1 MKFLFCI
8 TAVTCQRCRVRGCC
22 SWVIS
27 CSLKAKRKEAM
38 KSSGFTSHS
47 QTGSGEQGEGVVGR
61 EGELVTLGAVEIQFW
76 NVTCSPF
83 ATPYPRG
90 FKCFTC
96 EKASDNYECNRW
108 APDVYC
114 PRGTRY
120 CLSQHMMKASGE
132 SVSVTKRCVALEEC
146 LSTGCT
152 YIKHEEYKVCTSC
165 CEGSICNLPLPRNAS
180 DAVFSTL
187 SPLSATPPLSPP
199 LGTPLAIGLALLAQ
213 RWLIATATAT
223 GQ

>member
-1 MKFLFCI
+1 MAWPPGLLL
-8 TAVTCQRCRVRGCC
+8 
-22 SWVIS
+22 
-27 CSLKAKRKEAM
+27 SLSLSLLLLLLAGHAPATRSRDFSAKDIVYLHP
-38 KSSGFTSHS
+38 ST
-47 QTGSGEQGEGVVGR
+47 
-61 EGELVTLGAVEIQFW
+61 
-76 NVTCSPF
+76 
-83 ATPYPRG
+83 TPYPHG

-120 CLSQHMMKASGE
+120 CFSQHMMKASGE

-152 YIKHEEYKVCTSC
+152 YIRHEEYKVCTSC
-165 CEGSICNLPLPRNAS
+165 CEGSICNLPLPRNAT

-187 SPLSATPPLSPP
+187 SPLNGGTPPLSPP
-199 LGTPLAIGLALLAQ
+199 GLGTPLGLCLGLLAQ
-213 RWLIATATAT
+213 RWLAATATGTATATAAVPPWD
-223 GQ
+223 G

>member
-1 MKFLFCI
+1 MAWPPRLFLLFLFLLFLFLPGRAPAARSRDF
-8 TAVTCQRCRVRGCC
+8 TAKDIVYLHPST
-22 SWVIS
+22 
-27 CSLKAKRKEAM
+27 
-38 KSSGFTSHS
+38 
-47 QTGSGEQGEGVVGR
+47 
-61 EGELVTLGAVEIQFW
+61 
-76 NVTCSPF
+76 
-83 ATPYPRG
+83 TPYPHG

-120 CLSQHMMKASGE
+120 CFSQHMMRASGE

-152 YIKHEEYKVCTSC
+152 YIRHEEYKVCTSC

-180 DAVFSTL
+180 DAVFATL
-187 SPLSATPPLSPP
+187 APLSAAAPRAPPGPAAPAAL
-199 LGTPLAIGLALLAQ
+199 GLALLAQ
-213 RWLIATATAT
+213 RCLTATAA